1 MRDSKFRVGTTQ
13 CIVTHSVGRAAGVAE
28 ILVMKARNSV
38 GGGRGRGGDELK
50 KQLEGVCKVLESAK
64 ILVVEM
70 EEEHFLSFRV
80 SLPYTF
86 DHPLASGL

>member
-38 GGGRGRGGDELK
+38 WGGGAGM
-50 KQLEGVCKVLESAK
+50 S
-64 ILVVEM
+64 
-70 EEEHFLSFRV
+70 
-80 SLPYTF
+80 
-86 DHPLASGL
+86 